1 MLASEQADFEV
12 DGALARR
19 EAHTTPPQDGCRVAH
34 ASSAPSFEFVTRH
47 RALDRPEYLFEIDE
61 YRRGADQ
68 FLYAHL
74 RVFKFSPSVMKRILA
89 EWRAFRAIVAAPLFA
104 IGEVDDAKW
113 ERFVTHLGFE
123 PAIEVVCLNGERRR
137 MFRHYVRL
145 QPNPTEPTAVDFL
158 GH

>member
-1 MLASEQADFEV
+1 MPD
-12 DGALARR
+12 
-19 EAHTTPPQDGCRVAH
+19 C
-34 ASSAPSFEFVTRH
+34 APGDFEFVTRH

-74 RVFKFSPSVMKRILA
+74 RVFKFSPSIMKRILA

-104 IGEVDDAKW
+104 IGEVDDEKW

-145 QPNPTEPTAVDFL
+145 QPVPRKQATADFL
-158 GH
+158 DH